1 MSKKTVISIFV
12 IIALLFS
19 LSAAATADNTIDT
32 EEMVLPTNLNPY
44 EYGTAPDSLYVFL
57 YHGTAPYLTID
68 IDTSSC
74 VIDSIPC
81 NSQWVRRLLF

>member
-19 LSAAATADNTIDT
+19 LSAAATADNTIET

-44 EYGTAPDSLYVFL
+44 EYGTA
-57 YHGTAPYLTID
+57 A
-68 IDTSSC
+68 
-74 VIDSIPC
+74 
-81 NSQWVRRLLF
+81 